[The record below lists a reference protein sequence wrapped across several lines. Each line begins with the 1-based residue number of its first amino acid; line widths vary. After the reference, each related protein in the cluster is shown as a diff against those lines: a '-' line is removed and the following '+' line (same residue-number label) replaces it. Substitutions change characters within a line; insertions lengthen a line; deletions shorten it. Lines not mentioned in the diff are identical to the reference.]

1 MSSSRQA
8 AVKIKELNAMELKV
22 GGAAADGAEDCEYY
36 GNEYPD
42 VDIDLQ
48 N

>member
-1 MSSSRQA
+1 
-8 AVKIKELNAMELKV
+8 MELKV
-22 GGAAADGAEDCEYY
+22 GGGAAADGAEDCEIY
-36 GNEYPD
+36 GAEYPD

>member
-1 MSSSRQA
+1 M
-8 AVKIKELNAMELKV
+8 KIKELNQMELKV